1 MSPNPASLY
10 FLAGY
15 CLPSAPVTTVSASG
29 ASFEAPGSPN
39 HRVTVIWL
47 TPVEVLYALKYDRDH
62 NETEALM
69 AIENAVPGQHPM
81 IDLTQALIVNFR
93 MCQQKQAAGES

>member
-1 MSPNPASLY
+1 MRDLEARLER
-10 FLAGY
+10 LIR
-15 CLPSAPVTTVSASG
+15 LTAPDRMELKLEDGQA
-29 ASFEAPGSPN
+29 AE
-39 HRVTVIWL
+39 L
-47 TPVEVLYALKYDRDH
+47 TMEDVWDAFVEVLYALKHDRDH

-93 MCQQKQAAGES
+93 ICQQKQAAGES